1 MCILADRTT
10 SNNNQLSGG
19 TEGASISPCTCPTGN
34 VDGETQTDVVV
45 VDLGVRMRSSYS
57 DEEDDDGRDRQS
69 HWKRIKT
76 RSESH
81 SDAAGERFRFMGH
94 SRESS
99 HSHDRSLGGGG
110 GGGRRLLLLPTQK
123 GNAADQHQQQR
134 QASRRMFLEK
144 IAGSRHLSSYDDNEL
159 GDRRR
164 TGSII
169 KGWDVSSMGRGG
181 HHQHSDGG
189 TNINTTCK
197 KDTDYS
203 RAVMKRKHTEAA
215 SSSVDDGNRRRISSP
230 EHHNSRVMMYHGGS
244 MIMTS
249 REDNNKHMA
258 RRHFVDTAATQGHR
272 TRVSSSCSSGVAGVG
287 RFNGEDQIHF
297 VEDFGHSDDDGDDD
311 DGFVSI
317 RREKARIVTQDL
329 RETLNARLRRSESL
343 KRENL
348 NNRVEFVVD
357 DLLLKRGPPKG
368 GGIQLRSN
376 GTVTQ
381 GSLVKKLPSNCDRSR
396 RPVDDDC
403 QGFAKTTGSGSL
415 GLERSKADMESDER
429 HRKEK
434 GRTRWAEKERDD
446 LEKENLAKAAAE
458 VKSVTVVDYSHKFT
472 VAKAP
477 ASKTS
482 LLLRI
487 LLLSRRVF
495 SVITKPEESSAKTNF
510 QSLFRKR
517 PLMAQI
523 SLSAT

>member
-1 MCILADRTT
+1 MCILADRTA

-19 TEGASISPCTCPTGN
+19 TEGVSISSPCTYPTGN
-34 VDGETQTDVVV
+34 VDAETQTDVVV
-45 VDLGVRMRSSYS
+45 VDLGMRMRNSYS
-57 DEEDDDGRDRQS
+57 DEDDDDGRDRQS

-76 RSESH
+76 RPESH

-94 SRESS
+94 RRDNS

-110 GGGRRLLLLPTQK
+110 GGKRLILLPTQK
-123 GNAADQHQQQR
+123 GNVADQHQQQR
-134 QASRRMFLEK
+134 QASRRMILEK
-144 IAGSRHLSSYDDNEL
+144 IAGSRHLSSYDDDEPC
-159 GDRRR
+159 DRRR
-164 TGSII
+164 TRSII

-215 SSSVDDGNRRRISSP
+215 SSSLDDGNRRRISSP
-230 EHHNSRVMMYHGGS
+230 EHHKSRVMMYHGGS

-249 REDNNKHMA
+249 REENNKHMA
-258 RRHFVDTAATQGHR
+258 RRHFADTAATQGYE
-272 TRVSSSCSSGVAGVG
+272 TRVSSSCSSGVAELG

-297 VEDFGHSDDDGDDD
+297 VENFGHSDDDGDVD
-311 DGFVSI
+311 DGFVST

-368 GGIQLRSN
+368 GGIQLRGN

-381 GSLVKKLPSNCDRSR
+381 GSLVKKLPFNCDRSR
-396 RPVDDDC
+396 RLIDDDC
-403 QGFAKTTGSGSL
+403 QGFAKTTSSGSL
-415 GLERSKADMESDER
+415 GLERSKTDMESDER

-477 ASKTS
+477 ASKSS
-482 LLLRI
+482 LLPWTF
-487 LLLSRRVF
+487 LLFQRVF
-495 SVITKPEESSAKTNF
+495 SEIRSPK
-510 QSLFRKR
+510 SL
-517 PLMAQI
+517 L
-523 SLSAT
+523 